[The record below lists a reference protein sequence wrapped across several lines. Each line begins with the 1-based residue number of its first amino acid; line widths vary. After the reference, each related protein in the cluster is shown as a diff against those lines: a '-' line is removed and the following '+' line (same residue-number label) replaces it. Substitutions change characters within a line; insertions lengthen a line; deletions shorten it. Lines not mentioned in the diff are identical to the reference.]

1 MTDDEFVRFSFD
13 HPILFRTPDGGEAV
27 LQATSMLW
35 DDAVLLTATVA
46 LADWERLF
54 AAGAFHLEGEPAP
67 VGFEEGR
74 PVRLELRLRERF
86 AALVEDPEALLRDL
100 LSDET
105 YPLRQSEAWEA
116 TEAMQRLPVPG
127 MDDAWTEIGIR
138 TRFAD
143 PD

>member
-1 MTDDEFVRFSFD
+1 MTDDDVRFSFD
-13 HPILFRTPDGGEAV
+13 HPITFRTPDGGEAE
-27 LQATSMLW
+27 LHATSMLL
-35 DDAVLLTATVA
+35 DDEVRLTATVA

-54 AAGAFHLEGEPAP
+54 AAGAFHLDGEPAP

-74 PVRLELRLRERF
+74 TVRLELRLRAKF
-86 AALVEDPEALLRDL
+86 AALVEDPEALLHDL
-100 LSDET
+100 LTDDT

-116 TEAMQRLPVPG
+116 TEAMQRLPIPG

-138 TRFAD
+138 TRFAH